1 MLEIEVKGKRKLKKI
16 YVIFILLFASLH
28 AEMVYSAKG
37 SLIGKIMDIRV
48 NHRDDSKKYTI
59 RIDMK
64 AVGLAKTM
72 SDGLKEHHTSHGTI
86 RRGEYYAKEYKIDK
100 TYKDIHYIRK
110 YMFDYK
116 KKKIT
121 KISTKWKKGKK
132 LYENKETLKYFAHND
147 ILTLYHNI
155 MRFKKKN
162 KAGSYAIALAGAEK
176 EGGKLTF
183 NLPKGARLQ
192 GEQKALGMK
201 NSEVIKLFMRRS
213 FFSGGK
219 GNLVFGVDKKGI
231 VKRGTLNSVKLL
243 GKVTLKRIK

>member
-1 MLEIEVKGKRKLKKI
+1 MLEIEIKGKRILKKI
-16 YVIFILLFASLH
+16 YIILCLLFVSLH

-37 SLIGKIMDIRV
+37 TLIGKIMDIRV
-48 NHRDDSKKYTI
+48 NHHANAKKYRT
-59 RIDMK
+59 RIDIK
-64 AVGLAKTM
+64 AVGLAKMM
-72 SDGLKEHHTSHGTI
+72 SDGLKESHASYGTV

-110 YMFDYK
+110 YLFDYK

-121 KISTKWKKGKK
+121 KVSIKWQKGKK
-132 LYENKETLKYFAHND
+132 LYENKEILKYFAHND

-162 KAGSYAIALAGAEK
+162 KSGSYAIALAGAEK

-183 NLPKGARLQ
+183 SLPKGARLQ

-201 NSEVIKLFMRRS
+201 NSEVIKLFMKRS

-231 VKRGTLNSVKLL
+231 VKRGTINSIKSL